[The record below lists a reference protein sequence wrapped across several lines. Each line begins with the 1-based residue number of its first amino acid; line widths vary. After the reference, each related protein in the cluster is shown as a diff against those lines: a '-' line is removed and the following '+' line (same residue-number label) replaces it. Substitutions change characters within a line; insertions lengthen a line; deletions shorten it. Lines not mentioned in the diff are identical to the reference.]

1 MFGSLFSVN
10 FVSYGRRKTMMCID
24 ILGTIACLLV
34 LVRNVNVLVLSRF
47 IAGFAAGVNSV
58 VVPMYI
64 KEYSPKHLKGI
75 FGSFF

>member
-10 FVSYGRRKTMMCID
+10 FVKYGRRKTMMCID
-24 ILGTIACLLV
+24 ILGVFACLLV
-34 LVRNVNVLVLSRF
+34 LIENLNVLILSRF

-64 KEYSPKHLKGI
+64 KEYSPKHLRGI
-75 FGSFF
+75 TGSFF